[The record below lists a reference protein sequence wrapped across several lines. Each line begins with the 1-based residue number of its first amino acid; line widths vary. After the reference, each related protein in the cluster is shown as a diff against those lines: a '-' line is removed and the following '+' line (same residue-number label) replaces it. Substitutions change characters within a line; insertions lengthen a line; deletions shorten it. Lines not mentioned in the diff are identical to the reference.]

1 MAPQAPETT
10 GAKRYWRLLSRFAA
24 ASAVATA
31 ISQVVFLVVYALGAA
46 PVAATI
52 TAWLAGAIPN
62 FTLNRRTWGSTG
74 RAGLRGE
81 ILRYAVISVT
91 TALLAALATHN
102 AEALAQALF
111 PDARSAQV
119 AVVWGAFLGT
129 YAVMF
134 VLKFFLVDRLVFPDR
149 R

>member
-1 MAPQAPETT
+1 MAPQVT
-10 GAKRYWRLLSRFAA
+10 GAKRYWHLLSRFAA
-24 ASAVATA
+24 ASVVATA
-31 ISQVVFLVVYALGAA
+31 ISQLVFLLVYALGAA

-81 ILRYAVISVT
+81 ILRYAIISVT

-102 AEALAQALF
+102 AETLAQTSF
-111 PDARSAQV
+111 PDTRSAQV

-134 VLKFFLVDRLVFPDR
+134 VIKFFLVDRLVFR
-149 R
+149 RNR

>member
-1 MAPQAPETT
+1 MAPQVT
-10 GAKRYWRLLSRFAA
+10 GAKRYWRLLGRFAA
-24 ASAVATA
+24 ASVVATA
-31 ISQVVFLVVYALGAA
+31 ISQLVFLLVYALGAA

-81 ILRYAVISVT
+81 ILRYAIISVT

-102 AEALAQALF
+102 AEVLAQTSF
-111 PDARSAQV
+111 PDTRSAQV
-119 AVVWGAFLGT
+119 AVVWAAFLGT

-134 VLKFFLVDRLVFPDR
+134 VVKFFLVDRLVFR
-149 R
+149 RNP